1 MESNMIDTT
10 KLSNENILF
19 KNFTSATG
27 EFSEYLAGKSFAKL
41 FNLNRVFAAKVT
53 RFAVRNNYPMVD
65 AIMIQQYQ
73 MCEANKKKDQECP
86 LEAEQAQIDNDN
98 YMEACGLTPGG
109 RDWMEC

>member
-1 MESNMIDTT
+1 MIDTT
-10 KLSNENILF
+10 KLSNENVLF
-19 KNFTSATG
+19 KNFTSASG
-27 EFSEYLAGKSFAKL
+27 EFSEYLAGKAFAKL
-41 FNLNRVFAAKVT
+41 FNLNRSFAARVT

-98 YMEACGLTPGG
+98 YMDECGLTVDG